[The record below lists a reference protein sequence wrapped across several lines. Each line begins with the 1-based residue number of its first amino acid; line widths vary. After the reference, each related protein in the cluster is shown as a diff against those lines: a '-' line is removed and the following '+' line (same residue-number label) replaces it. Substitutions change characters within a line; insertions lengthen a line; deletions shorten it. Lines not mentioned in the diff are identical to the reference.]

1 MKHLLTTLALLLPG
15 LLFAQQTDQ
24 AWVEINPPQ
33 PTAYK
38 DKVVVEE
45 VFSYMCPHCNN
56 FEPYM
61 KEWNK
66 NKADYIVFER
76 LPAEFNR
83 RSWIP
88 AARLYY
94 TAQLLGVLDKA
105 HPDVFKRIHEQRK
118 FFRDEDDVVE
128 FLQGYGL
135 DEAKIRSTYN
145 SFAVE
150 TKLRRAQTLIG
161 RYGVTGVPAAI
172 VNGKY
177 RTNATL
183 AKGYPNLLKTID
195 QLAEKEA
202 REMGLIQK

>member
-1 MKHLLTTLALLLPG
+1 MKHLFSILALLLPG
-15 LLFAQQTDQ
+15 LLLAQPADQ
-24 AWVEINPPQ
+24 AWVDIDPPQ

-38 DKVVVEE
+38 DKVLVEE

-61 KEWNK
+61 KEWEK

-88 AARLYY
+88 VARLYY
-94 TAQLLGVLDKA
+94 TAQILGVLDKA
-105 HPDVFKRIHEQRK
+105 HPAVFKRIHEQRK
-118 FFRDEDDVVE
+118 FFRSEDDVVD
-128 FLQGYGL
+128 FLTAYGL
-135 DEAKIRSTYN
+135 DENKVRSTYN

-150 TKLRRAQTLIG
+150 TKLRRAQTLIS
-161 RYGVTGVPAAI
+161 RYGVTGVPAVI

-183 AKGYPNLLKTID
+183 AKGYPNLIKTIN
-195 QLAEKEA
+195 QLAEQEA
-202 REMGLIQK
+202 KAMGLLK

>member
-1 MKHLLTTLALLLPG
+1 MKSAVFLALLLPG
-15 LLFAQQTDQ
+15 LLHAQNTDQ
-24 AWVEINPPQ
+24 AWVDIDPPQ

-38 DKVVVEE
+38 DKVLVEE

-61 KEWNK
+61 HEWEK
-66 NKADYIVFER
+66 SKADYIVFER

-88 AARLYY
+88 VARLYY
-94 TAQLLGVLDKA
+94 TAQILGVLEQV
-105 HPDVFKRIHEQRK
+105 HPEVFRRIHDQRK
-118 FFRDEDDVVE
+118 FFRSEDDVVD
-128 FLQGYGL
+128 FLTGYGL
-135 DEAKIRSTYN
+135 EESKVRSTYN

-150 TKLRRAQTLIG
+150 TKLRRAQTLIS
-161 RYGVTGVPAAI
+161 RYGVTGVPSVI

-183 AKGYPNLLKTID
+183 AKGYPNLIKTIN

-202 REMGLIQK
+202 RAMGLLP